1 MTPGDLLLRI
11 RIDAPPSDVAW
22 ALQLGRTELSPPA
35 RRTPHLEFEVTVRVV
50 DGTNGELDFRGAAV
64 QGPRGGRFIY
74 ITSGTRAGQRG
85 SPWDRRA
92 KVSIEGLRQLLSK
105 QSGELQA
112 ITAAVAFAGTARDGG
127 PSCAS
132 VPLLGSGWTI
142 SPRKTI

>member
-1 MTPGDLLLRI
+1 MTGDLLLRI

-35 RRTPHLEFEVTVRVV
+35 RRAPHLEFEATVRVV

-74 ITSGTRAGQRG
+74 LTSGTRAGQPG

-92 KVSIEGLRQLLSK
+92 KVSIEGLRPLLEK
-105 QSGELQA
+105 RGGE
-112 ITAAVAFAGTARDGG
+112 THGVVGVASFAGTARDGG

-132 VPLLGSGWTI
+132 VPLLGGGWTLEGA
-142 SPRKTI
+142 R